1 MSGRF
6 LLDTNII
13 IGLLNRD
20 GAILDALMSTAEVF
34 VPVIAVGELYF
45 GAARSGR
52 PEANCAVLDQFIE
65 ARVVLPCDLAVAR
78 EYGRLKGVLKTQGT
92 PLPENDIWIAAMAI
106 RYGLTVAS
114 RDRHFREIAGLV
126 TAEWNE

>member
-20 GAILDALMSTAEVF
+20 GAILDALADAAEVF

-45 GAARSGR
+45 GVARSGR
-52 PEANCAVLDQFIE
+52 PEAKD
-65 ARVVLPCDLAVAR
+65 RKSVV
-78 EYGRLKGVLKTQGT
+78 
-92 PLPENDIWIAAMAI
+92 
-106 RYGLTVAS
+106 
-114 RDRHFREIAGLV
+114 
-126 TAEWNE
+126 